1 MPLCL
6 VLKPIHSVKWPSTG
20 QHDSTLPSAET
31 LALGKV
37 SNVCR
42 VSGSSTRQSG
52 HVAPPWASTL
62 PSARRRHSAVSAVRH
77 SAKCRPRVAPR
88 GCFAECPK
96 SDTRQRSLHRG
107 RLCRVAFAECNT
119 RQRVCRVQTGLS
131 LLSHSRWHITE
142 PGPSFCPSVSRW
154 NKNKIFCLQNQ
165 GLRREL
171 IWSNKEHQKITRF
184 CNELNQFLL
193 LDKQSKLKQ
202 KSTFCFASIMLEPN

>member
-1 MPLCL
+1 L
-6 VLKPIHSVKWPSTG
+6 
-20 QHDSTLPSAET
+20 AECQDP
-31 LALGKV
+31 ALGKV
-37 SNVCR
+37 PAQ
-42 VSGSSTRQSG
+42 GGTT
-52 HVAPPWASTL
+52 WL
-62 PSARRRHSAVSAVRH
+62 
-77 SAKCRPRVAPR
+77 
-88 GCFAECPK
+88 
-96 SDTRQRSLHRG
+96 
-107 RLCRVAFAECNT
+107 LCRVPRLSAKSLPNARNPTLGKDPFAVGSFAEWRLPSVTLDNEFY
-119 RQRVCRVQTGLS
+119 RVQTGLS

-154 NKNKIFCLQNQ
+154 NKNKIFCLRNQ